1 MHELPQPI
9 AVVCHDAGAA
19 NIILA
24 AMRADATDR
33 YLPVMQG
40 PAEKLWQVAGCPGG
54 SLMPLGTALAQARS
68 VLSGTGWA
76 SRLEHDARCEARR
89 MGLLSA
95 AVIDHWVNYAA
106 RFERDGKTILP
117 DEFWVT
123 DSEAFRIASS
133 TFEGAR
139 IRLMPN
145 LYLQEQVR
153 QIGQPS
159 PHHVGNILYVLEPIR
174 AKWSGGEQPGEF
186 EALDYFIARLEH
198 FGHPKRLRIRLRPH
212 PSDSPGKYDAW
223 LARQSG
229 LDVALDDAGS
239 LAQAIG
245 QSEWVAGCETMAL
258 VVALSAGR
266 KVVCTLPPPAP
277 PCRLPHSGLLHLRRL

>member
-24 AMRADATDR
+24 AMQADATDR

-40 PAEKLWQVAGCPGG
+40 PAEKLWRIAGRSSVSLMSLDAALAKAG
-54 SLMPLGTALAQARS
+54 SL
-68 VLSGTGWA
+68 LSGTGWA
-76 SRLEHDARCEARR
+76 SYVEHDARREAQRL
-89 MGLLSA
+89 GLPTA

-106 RFERDGKTILP
+106 RFERDGEVILP

-123 DSEAFRIASS
+123 DSEAFKIASS
-133 TFEGAR
+133 TFKGAQ

-153 QIGQPS
+153 QIGPPS
-159 PHHVGNILYVLEPIR
+159 PHHAGNILYVLEPIR
-174 AKWSGGEQPGEF
+174 AKWSGSDNPGEF
-186 EALDYFIARLEH
+186 AALDYFMTRLELL
-198 FGHPKRLRIRLRPH
+198 GPPTALRIRLRPH
-212 PSDSPGKYDAW
+212 PSDAPGKYDAW

-229 LDVALDDAGS
+229 LNVALDQFGS
-239 LAQAIG
+239 LAHAIG

-258 VVALSAGR
+258 VVALAAGR
-266 KVVCTLPPPAP
+266 KVVCTLPPAAP
-277 PCRLPHSGLLHLRRL
+277 PCRLPHSGLLHLRKL

>member
-24 AMRADATDR
+24 AMQADATDS

-40 PAEKLWQVAGCPGG
+40 PAEKLWQVAGRPGA
-54 SLMPLGTALAQARS
+54 SLMPLDAALAQARS

-76 SRLEHDARCEARR
+76 SCLEHDALREARR
-89 MGLLSA
+89 MGLPTA
-95 AVIDHWVNYAA
+95 AVMDHWVNYAA
-106 RFERDGKTILP
+106 RFERDGEVILP

-123 DSEAFRIASS
+123 DSEAFKIASN

-153 QIGQPS
+153 QIGPPS
-159 PHHVGNILYVLEPIR
+159 PHHAGNILYVLEPIR
-174 AKWSGGEQPGEF
+174 ARWSGSDEPGEF
-186 EALDYFIARLEH
+186 EALDYFMTRLEH
-198 FGHPKRLRIRLRPH
+198 LGHPNDLRIRLRPH
-212 PSDSPGKYDAW
+212 PSDAPGKYDAW
-223 LARQSG
+223 LARQNG
-229 LDVALDDAGS
+229 LNVALDRVGS

-258 VVALSAGR
+258 VVALASGR
-266 KVVCTLPPPAP
+266 KVVCTLPPAAP
-277 PCRLPHSGLLHLRRL
+277 PCRLPHSGLLHLRKL

>member
-1 MHELPQPI
+1 MPQPI

-24 AMRADATDR
+24 AMRADTTDR

-40 PAEKLWQVAGCPGG
+40 PAEKLWQVAGRQGG
-54 SLMPLGTALAQARS
+54 SLMPLDAALAQAGS

-76 SRLEHDARCEARR
+76 SCLEHDARREARR
-89 MGLLSA
+89 MGLPTA

-106 RFERDGKTILP
+106 RFERDGEVILP

-123 DSEAFRIASS
+123 DIEALRIASS

-159 PHHVGNILYVLEPIR
+159 PLHAGNILYVLEPIR
-174 AKWSGGEQPGEF
+174 AKWSGGDQPGEF

-198 FGHPKRLRIRLRPH
+198 FGQPKSLRIRLRPH
-212 PSDSPGKYDAW
+212 PSDAQGKYDAW

-229 LDVALDDAGS
+229 LNVALDDAGS

-258 VVALSAGR
+258 VVALAAGR
-266 KVVCTLPPPAP
+266 KVVCTLPPEAP